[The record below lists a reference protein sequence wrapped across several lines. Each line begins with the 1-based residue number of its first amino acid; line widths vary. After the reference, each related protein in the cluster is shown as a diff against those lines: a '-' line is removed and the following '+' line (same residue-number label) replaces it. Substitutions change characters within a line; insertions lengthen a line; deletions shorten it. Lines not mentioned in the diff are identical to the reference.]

1 MVGHVRALRQYAPRE
16 SISMKTKQDIA
27 GPAVVVK
34 PGAKLLLSGI
44 DPRATAGLVKAEA
57 KAETERDAE
66 AIDKLQDRLYAEGSR
81 ALLVVLQGTDTSGK
95 DGAIRAVFNRTGP
108 IGVVVTAFKAP
119 SADELAHDFLWRIH
133 RAVPAKGMIGIFN
146 RSHYED
152 VLIAKVK
159 KLAAPD
165 VIEARYE
172 QINRFERHLS
182 ETGTAILKFMLHIS
196 KDEQRQRFDERLHK
210 REKQWKFNPGDLEDR
225 KLWPDYRA
233 AYETMLARCST
244 EHAPWHVI
252 PADRNWVRNH
262 AIGRIVRQT
271 LERLDP
277 QYPKPDWKPEDFVIS

>member
-1 MVGHVRALRQYAPRE
+1 
-16 SISMKTKQDIA
+16 MKTKEDIA
-27 GPAVVVK
+27 APAVMVK
-34 PGAKLLLSGI
+34 PGAKLPLGDI
-44 DPRATAGLVKAEA
+44 DPRATGGLVKAAA
-57 KAETERDAE
+57 KAETEKDAE
-66 AIDKLQDRLYAEGSR
+66 AIDQLQDRLYAERSR
-81 ALLVVLQGTDTSGK
+81 ALLVVLQGTDSSGK
-95 DGAIRAVFNRTGP
+95 DGVIRAVFNRTGP
-108 IGVVVTAFKAP
+108 VGVVVTAFKAP

-172 QINRFERHLS
+172 QINRFEQHLS
-182 ETGTAILKFMLHIS
+182 ETGTVILKFMLHIS
-196 KDEQRQRFDERLHK
+196 EDEQRKRFEERLHK

-225 KLWPDYRA
+225 KLWDQYRA
-233 AYETMLARCST
+233 AYETMLTRCST

-262 AIGRIVRQT
+262 AIARIVRHT

-277 QYPKPDWKPEDFVIS
+277 QYPKPDWKPGDFAIP